1 MKELNVRLR
10 HWGMFGLV
18 LGLAVYGCGDDA
30 ADGGNGETGGA
41 AGAATGG
48 DAGASTGGTPS
59 GGASGGTNL
68 GGGGMGGEFTS
79 SGGQGG
85 ASCTVDTEP
94 ASFMAACESR
104 CGLHACV
111 ADCPDWQG
119 ETACLESCEDE
130 IDEAFELSCDEQFF
144 ALLHCEAQQTS
155 DAFQCY
161 GGEHIGLSGDT
172 CAEEDDAY
180 YCCLFPGDCL

>member
-1 MKELNVRLR
+1 MRLR

-130 IDEAFELSCDEQFF
+130 IDEAFERSCDEQFF

-161 GGEHIGLSGDT
+161 GGEHIGFSGDT

-180 YCCLFPGDCL
+180 YRCLFPGDCL

>member
-1 MKELNVRLR
+1 MRLR

-85 ASCTVDTEP
+85 ASC
-94 ASFMAACESR
+94 MAACESR

-130 IDEAFELSCDEQFF
+130 IDEAFERSCDEQFF

-161 GGEHIGLSGDT
+161 GGEHIGFSGDT